1 MSSITHPSPYASW
14 ETRGFWEGAGR
25 DQLVLQKCNTCAL
38 IQHRPRGVCAHCLN
52 SSGLIHFVASGR
64 GSIYSYTITEQN
76 QAKGFA
82 KACPYIMAYVT
93 LDEGPRLLTVIVDC
107 EPDAVEIGVSVVADF
122 VSQERDDDERF
133 AIPVFRL
140 V

>member
-1 MSSITHPSPYASW
+1 
-14 ETRGFWEGAGR
+14 
-25 DQLVLQKCNTCAL
+25 
-38 IQHRPRGVCAHCLN
+38 
-52 SSGLIHFVASGR
+52 
-64 GSIYSYTITEQN
+64 
-76 QAKGFA
+76 
-82 KACPYIMAYVT
+82 MADVT